1 MAVAPAGNAG
11 RGVDSRS
18 AQNEDHEMPEEN
30 PAATHLGTVSNSKSA
45 RRALPVLVCLVD
57 SESLTM
63 SRQGFEDSDPPGAR
77 SCALCRRR
85 PTATCRSGAG
95 SGPTRLAWP
104 TWEAQGRAAPM
115 LMILARTQKQ
125 QQAVHRPPPASPQRR
140 RRCDPPVLL
149 RWSMPAMAP
158 GMKHW
163 ARRRHALVWPMAR
176 SWMPYC
182 HFSHFI

>member
-1 MAVAPAGNAG
+1 VAVAPAGNAG

-18 AQNEDHEMPEEN
+18 ARNEDHEVPEEN
-30 PAATHLGTVSNSKSA
+30 PAATDHFGTVSNSKSA
-45 RRALPVLVCLVD
+45 PGAPPVLVCLVD

-63 SRQGFEDSDPPGAR
+63 SRQSFEGFDPPGAR

-115 LMILARTQKQ
+115 LMILARTRKQ
-125 QQAVHRPPPASPQRR
+125 QAARRPLPPSAQRR
-140 RRCDPPVLL
+140 RRCDSLVPL
-149 RWSMPAMAP
+149 RRSMLAMAP
-158 GMKHW
+158 GTKHW
-163 ARRRHALVWPMAR
+163 A
-176 SWMPYC
+176 
-182 HFSHFI
+182 